1 MSSYFLDN
9 LVNQINKQYN
19 HFETIHFNKYDII
32 LYKFSVGNNTD
43 KQQQQIF
50 VTISAKYTLF
60 YYFLVF
66 NEFYYF
72 KPDDV
77 GELFW
82 PDSPRKRKT
91 TIPPPLFEPYADGY
105 HLGTAMTVYIALI
118 INISI

>member
-1 MSSYFLDN
+1 MLSYFLDN
-9 LVNQINKQYN
+9 LANQINKQHN
-19 HFETIHFNKYDII
+19 LFKTKHFNKYYII
-32 LYKFSVGNNTD
+32 LYKFSVVNNTVR
-43 KQQQQIF
+43 QQQQLF
-50 VTISAKYTLF
+50 VTISPKYTLF

>member
-1 MSSYFLDN
+1 M
-9 LVNQINKQYN
+9 
-19 HFETIHFNKYDII
+19 
-32 LYKFSVGNNTD
+32 YKFSVGNNTN
-43 KQQQQIF
+43 KQQQQMF
-50 VTISAKYTLF
+50 VTISPKYTLF